1 MPTPTLLLR
10 AVATVILL
18 TPASSAQYSHKP
30 GPTAAP
36 VATPNAN
43 DSAAPKYQIVD
54 GHFHLLNFVQETDG
68 IEAFLKIMDTTGV
81 PESIIIGMPVVKQW
95 DDSQKDRPTYYL
107 DDDARTYWYS
117 ATDFLVG
124 NMMMSLTPEKRK
136 RLHPFICGL
145 NSADNNA
152 VDHVER
158 MMAAYPGLWEGIG
171 EVFARHD
178 DLTALTY
185 GGTSRANTQPF
196 DRLIALAEKHDMPI
210 LIHSNIGSA
219 WRENT
224 DYLSEIEYAVKN
236 HPNAKIIWA
245 HCGISRRIVI
255 PNHTQ
260 ILERLLETYPNLRV
274 DISWVIFEQ
283 EIAPNGVL
291 NQNWPQ
297 LIEKYPNRFIIG
309 SDVVGTFAQYKSTI
323 QRYYI
328 LLDALKPATAKK
340 VAQENFLA
348 ALPRH

>member
-1 MPTPTLLLR
+1 MTTPRLFLC
-10 AVATVILL
+10 ASIAAILVV
-18 TPASSAQYSHKP
+18 PASIAQYSHKD
-30 GPTAAP
+30 GTDAP
-36 VATPNAN
+36 NSKDA
-43 DSAAPKYQIVD
+43 DAPRYQIVD
-54 GHFHLLNFVQETDG
+54 GHFHLLNFVQESDG
-68 IEAFLKIMDTTGV
+68 IEAFLKVMDATGV
-81 PESIIIGMPVVKQW
+81 PESVIIGMPVVKQW
-95 DDSQKDRPTYYL
+95 DESQKDRPTYYL
-107 DDDARTYWYS
+107 DDDGRTYWYS

-124 NMMMSLTPEKRK
+124 NMVMGLSPEKRK
-136 RLHPFICGL
+136 RLHPFICGF
-145 NSADNNA
+145 NSADKNA

-158 MMAAYPGLWEGIG
+158 MLAAFPGLWEGIG

-185 GGTSRANTQPF
+185 GDTSRANTQAF

-260 ILERLLETYPNLRV
+260 ILDRMLQTYPNLRV

-291 NQNWPQ
+291 NKDWPA
-297 LIEKYPNRFIIG
+297 LIEKYPDRFIIG
-309 SDVVGTFAQYKSTI
+309 SDVVGTFSQYKSTI
-323 QRYYI
+323 QRYY
-328 LLDALKPATAKK
+328 LVLDALKPATAKK

-348 ALPRH
+348 ALPGHLGR

>member
-1 MPTPTLLLR
+1 MTIRGLF
-10 AVATVILL
+10 L
-18 TPASSAQYSHKP
+18 TALVVVPCAMAQYSHVP
-30 GPTAAP
+30 GANAAP
-36 VATPNAN
+36 APARKPEEN
-43 DSAAPKYQIVD
+43 AAPKYQIVD

-68 IEAFLKIMDTTGV
+68 IEAFLKVMDATGV
-81 PESIIIGMPVVKQW
+81 PESIIIGMPVVKEW
-95 DDSQKDRPTYYL
+95 EDSQTDRPTYYL

-124 NMMMSLTPEKRK
+124 NMVTGLSADKRK

-178 DLTALTY
+178 DLSALTY
-185 GGTSRANTQPF
+185 GETSRANMKSF
-196 DRLIALAEKHDMPI
+196 DRLITLAENHDMPI
-210 LIHSNIGSA
+210 LIHSNIGPA

-224 DYLSEIEYAVKN
+224 EYLSEIEAAVKN

-255 PNHTQ
+255 ANHTQ
-260 ILERLLETYPNLRV
+260 ILDRMLGTYPNLRV

-291 NQNWPQ
+291 NGEWPA
-297 LIEKYPNRFIIG
+297 LIEKYPDRFIIG
-309 SDVVGTFAQYKSTI
+309 SDVVGTFAQYRSTI
-323 QRYYI
+323 QRYYL
-328 LLDALKPATAKK
+328 LLDALKPETAKK
-340 VAQENFLA
+340 VARENFLA
-348 ALPRH
+348 ALPKRR

>member
-1 MPTPTLLLR
+1 MTTRTLFLR
-10 AVATVILL
+10 AGIAAVVL
-18 TPASSAQYSHKP
+18 TPLSVAQYSHKP
-30 GPTAAP
+30 GPNAAP
-36 VATPNAN
+36 NSKEYATA
-43 DSAAPKYQIVD
+43 KYQIVD
-54 GHFHLLNFVQETDG
+54 GHFHLLNFVQETEG
-68 IEAFLKIMDTTGV
+68 IDAFLKVMDATGV
-81 PESIIIGMPVVKQW
+81 PESIIIGMPVVKEW
-95 DDSQKDRPTYYL
+95 DESQKERPTYYL

-124 NMMMSLTPEKRK
+124 NMMMGLSPDKRK
-136 RLHPFICGL
+136 RFHPFICGL
-145 NSADNNA
+145 NSSDNNA
-152 VDHVER
+152 VNHVER
-158 MMAAYPGLWEGIG
+158 MLAAFPGLWEGIG

-185 GGTSRANTQPF
+185 GATSRANMQSF

-224 DYLSEIEYAVKN
+224 DYLSEIEYALKN

-260 ILERLLETYPNLRV
+260 ILDRLLQTYPNLRV

-291 NQNWPQ
+291 NKDWPA
-297 LIEKYPNRFIIG
+297 LIEKYPDRFIIG
-309 SDVVGTFAQYKSTI
+309 SDVVGTFAQYKATI
-323 QRYYI
+323 QRYY
-328 LLDALKPATAKK
+328 LVLDALTPATAKK

-348 ALPRH
+348 ALPRR

>member
-1 MPTPTLLLR
+1 MKTPTLLLR
-10 AVATVILL
+10 ALTALILVAAAT
-18 TPASSAQYSHKP
+18 AQYSHKP
-30 GPTAAP
+30 GSTAAP
-36 VATPNAN
+36 AP
-43 DSAAPKYQIVD
+43 AAPSKDSTAPRYQIVD
-54 GHFHLLNFVQETDG
+54 GHFHLLNFVQETEG
-68 IEAFLKIMDTTGV
+68 IDAFLKIMDATGV

-95 DDSQKDRPTYYL
+95 EESQEQRPTYYL
-107 DDDARTYWYS
+107 DDDGRTYWYS

-124 NMMMSLTPEKRK
+124 NMITALTPDKRK

-145 NSADNNA
+145 NSSDKNA

-158 MMAAYPGLWEGIG
+158 MMAAFPGLWEGIG

-185 GGTSRANTQPF
+185 GETSRANMQSF
-196 DRLIALAEKHDMPI
+196 DRLITLAQKHDMPI

-224 DYLSEIEYAVKN
+224 DYLSEIEYAVRN
-236 HPNAKIIWA
+236 HPDAKIIWA

-260 ILERLLETYPNLRV
+260 ILERMLKTYPNLRV

-283 EIAPNGVL
+283 EIAPNGTL
-291 NQNWPQ
+291 NPDWPA
-297 LIEKYPNRFIIG
+297 LIEKFPDRFIIG

-328 LLDALKPATAKK
+328 LLDALKPATAKR

>member
-1 MPTPTLLLR
+1 MTTRTLVLGAVAALLL
-10 AVATVILL
+10 V
-18 TPASSAQYSHKP
+18 PASVAQYSHKP
-30 GPTAAP
+30 GPNAAP
-36 VATPNAN
+36 ASAPNAKDAN
-43 DSAAPKYQIVD
+43 TPKYQIVD
-54 GHFHLLNFVQETDG
+54 GHFHLLNFVQESDG
-68 IEAFLKIMDTTGV
+68 IDAFLKVMDATGV
-81 PESIIIGMPVVKQW
+81 PESIIIGMPVVKEW
-95 DDSQKDRPTYYL
+95 EESQKERPTYYL
-107 DDDARTYWYS
+107 DDDGRTYWYS

-124 NMMMSLTPEKRK
+124 NMIMSLGPDQRK

-158 MMAAYPGLWEGIG
+158 MLAAYPGLWQGIG

-185 GGTSRANTQPF
+185 GGTSRANMPSF

-210 LIHSNIGSA
+210 LIHSNIGAA
-219 WRENT
+219 WLENT
-224 DYLSEIEYAVKN
+224 EYLSEIEYALKN

-260 ILERLLETYPNLRV
+260 ILDRLLQTYPNLRV

-291 NQNWPQ
+291 NKDWPA
-297 LIEKYPNRFIIG
+297 LMEKYPDRFIIG
-309 SDVVGTFAQYKSTI
+309 SDVVGTFAQYKTTI
-323 QRYYI
+323 QRYYAV
-328 LLDALKPATAKK
+328 LDALTPATAKK

-348 ALPRH
+348 ALPRR